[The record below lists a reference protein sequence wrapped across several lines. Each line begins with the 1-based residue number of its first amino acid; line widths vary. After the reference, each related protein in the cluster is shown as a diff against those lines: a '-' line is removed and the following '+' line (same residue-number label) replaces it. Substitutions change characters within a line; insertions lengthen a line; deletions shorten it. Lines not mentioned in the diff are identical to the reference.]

1 MYSQIPCQTYKICKI
16 RNYLHI
22 SEINGAQLSRKFVDN
37 TINTSYELHGV
48 SSIDETS
55 TTETPKIMKKFI
67 TTNS

>member
-37 TINTSYELHGV
+37 TIKTCIHQ
-48 SSIDETS
+48 
-55 TTETPKIMKKFI
+55 KIIVPLRKINKLLWRCILF
-67 TTNS
+67 